1 MRLSLKQIV
10 FILSLLPFALLYSQ
24 DEFLIKNYPQT
35 AKREFIDHGKPIN
48 ELPKYVHV
56 YTNRIYLYTDFKKVN
71 KSRIPLYLINNSPD
85 TLLIKG

>member
-1 MRLSLKQIV
+1 MNSQLKIIPKRLSG
-10 FILSLLPFALLYSQ
+10 
-24 DEFLIKNYPQT
+24 
-35 AKREFIDHGKPIN
+35 EFIDHGKPIN